1 MGIIALT
8 WHFGLRYHV
17 LNFKLFLC
25 WKKQWD
31 LGKVLA
37 QTQTVKPLWLW
48 YIIKLKEKQ
57 TVSFVVII
65 TAFILSFWETGF
77 HCTYLDGRSLLCRTG
92 WSWTL
97 DFRESPALAFPIA
110 EIIGIYFFVCVCM
123 LMIKLRGFALYP
135 WVILQSL
142 KRYLYKGLPGKL
154 GQVSLVLKVET
165 FFRLKT
171 LHFVCGFV
179 VGFLQFRMHVCIMIY
194 KCACCLSVV

>member
-1 MGIIALT
+1 MQDLVSLLALVEIIALT

-31 LGKVLA
+31 LGKVLG
-37 QTQTVKPLWLW
+37 QTQTMKPLWLW
-48 YIIKLKEKQ
+48 YIIKLKEQQ

-65 TAFILSFWETGF
+65 TAFILF
-77 HCTYLDGRSLLCRTG
+77 GRQGLTVHTWLAWSLCRTG

-97 DFRESPALAFPIA
+97 DLRESPALALPIA
-110 EIIGIYFFVCVCM
+110 EIIGIFFCVCICM

-142 KRYLYKGLPGKL
+142 ERY
-154 GQVSLVLKVET
+154 
-165 FFRLKT
+165 F
-171 LHFVCGFV
+171 
-179 VGFLQFRMHVCIMIY
+179 
-194 KCACCLSVV
+194 